1 MKKFLKI
8 QVTPAGEDPRW
19 EYIGIENVFSTVQ
32 VSATAAS
39 IYISQTANDSYSTIS
54 LIFSSIDGNTF
65 WVNDAIVKAIEQSY
79 SQSASNPV
87 TELVVRKPDG
97 TLIPITN
104 IAISV

>member
-8 QVTPAGEDPRW
+8 QVTPTGEDPRW
-19 EYIGIENVFSTVQ
+19 EYIGIENVFSVQQ
-32 VSATAAS
+32 VSQVAAS
-39 IYISQTANDSYSTIS
+39 ILISQTANLSWSSIN
-54 LIFSSIDGNTF
+54 LIFSTAGNLF

-104 IAISV
+104 ITVSV